1 VSSREEGGGTSGAS
15 TPTKQR
21 TKMKTTTII
30 SNNGAMVVNAPP
42 ELPFLS
48 ARGSEAVDVT
58 RAKLTRQLAERTNL
72 KMQVD
77 DVEDLANID
86 LISSDPSHV
95 MSSIRPIHNGT
106 LYISSNPPF
115 EEYSIPIY
123 IGIL

>member
-1 VSSREEGGGTSGAS
+1 MYDVKSQIFDRFNNFYFKIINVQVKVSSREEGGGTSGAS

-72 KMQVD
+72 KMQVEG
-77 DVEDLANID
+77 VEDVKNTD
-86 LISSDPSHV
+86 FISRV
-95 MSSIRPIHNGT
+95 T
-106 LYISSNPPF
+106 YI
-115 EEYSIPIY
+115 
-123 IGIL
+123 